1 MSSYQKIKE
10 KLKNNDKKGIIRKY
24 IWKMNNNSENNTN
37 YKQWYEVTK
46 VQVTT
51 YEIIVVYITIKS
63 NKHS

>member
-1 MSSYQKIKE
+1 
-10 KLKNNDKKGIIRKY
+10 
-24 IWKMNNNSENNTN
+24 MNNNSENNTN